1 MNEEA
6 PKPKKKL
13 LKKLWFGFFVGLA
26 VATGALF
33 IAFIT
38 LRAANLVRP
47 YSAPAD
53 SMADFIRKGDHVMT
67 EGFSI
72 LTGLPKRGDVVV
84 FSMEGIKMPYM
95 PPGPPQMYI
104 KRVVGL
110 PGDELEFKGE
120 VLHINGKPVS
130 EFFDVGEIRYLP
142 MASLAKGARVTVPQ
156 DHLFM
161 MGDNSANSSDSRYWG
176 TVPVKNLRQK
186 YWFHYHRAEKTEEK
200 PPESRF

>member
-13 LKKLWFGFFVGLA
+13 LMRLWFGFFVGLA

-47 YSAPAD
+47 YSVPAN
-53 SMADFIRKGDHVMT
+53 SMADFIRKGDGVMT
-67 EGFSI
+67 ESFSI
-72 LTGLPKRGDVVV
+72 LTGLPNRGDVVV
-84 FSMEGIKMPYM
+84 FSTEGIKMPYM

-110 PGDELEFKGE
+110 PGDELEFKGD

-130 EFFDVGEIRYLP
+130 EFFDVSEIRYVP
-142 MASLAKGARVTVPQ
+142 MMRLADGNRVKVPQ
-156 DHLFM
+156 DHLFV
-161 MGDNSANSSDSRYWG
+161 MGDNSANSSDSRFWG
-176 TVPVKNLRQK
+176 PVPVKNLQQK
-186 YWFHYHRAEKTEEK
+186 YWFHYHRAEKAEEK